1 MPQKPPGKGGWDT
14 TTTTRDGER
23 GDSSL
28 LRSGQGATYRCSPLP
43 HMDTIWM
50 WNTMHACSA
59 GPVGRLACGE
69 PSFTPTLNTTT
80 PAVSL
85 SSASQCSVH
94 SPTSDSSL
102 SEPATRGLAGQR
114 ARSHATGVPLRL
126 PPQGR
131 RPVLLTRLSSVRHRL
146 HSECRGPRRCT
157 RQQVV
162 RRYRS
167 PRREALQ
174 GRGLARA
181 GVPLRL
187 PPQGRRPVLL
197 TRLSSVRR
205 PRPVSSACTR

>member
-1 MPQKPPGKGGWDT
+1 
-14 TTTTRDGER
+14 
-23 GDSSL
+23 
-28 LRSGQGATYRCSPLP
+28 
-43 HMDTIWM
+43 
-50 WNTMHACSA
+50 
-59 GPVGRLACGE
+59 
-69 PSFTPTLNTTT
+69 
-80 PAVSL
+80 
-85 SSASQCSVH
+85 VH
-94 SPTSDSSL
+94 SPTSGSSL

-174 GRGLARA
+174 GRGLARTGVPLRLPPQGRRPVLLTRLSSVRHRLHSECRGPRRCTRQQVVRRYRSPRREA
-181 GVPLRL
+181 LQGRGLARTGVPLRL